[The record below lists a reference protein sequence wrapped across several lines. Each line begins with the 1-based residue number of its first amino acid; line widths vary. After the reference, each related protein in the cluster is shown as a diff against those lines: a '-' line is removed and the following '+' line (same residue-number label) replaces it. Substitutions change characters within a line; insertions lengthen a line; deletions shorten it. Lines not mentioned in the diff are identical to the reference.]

1 MPVVRKPCGRHGF
14 TLIELLVVI
23 AIIGV
28 LVGLLLPAVQQAR
41 EAARRTQCQNNLKQ
55 FGLALHNYHD
65 SHNSFPPGFILSI
78 PNTYASA
85 NTLLLPYIEQGN
97 LQGQYNMNLSWEF
110 QSPAVA
116 RSVIPTF
123 VCPSSAS
130 ENPVDSVA
138 LQGLQ
143 SVTGPLPVGTTAGL
157 THYLYCKG
165 STDAWCFI
173 PYQSTAS
180 GLFNN
185 NVVPRIR
192 NVLDGTSNTFAM
204 GEGASGRLWP
214 MCHGAGCT
222 IPLTRPGGGT
232 WPADQGWL
240 IGTVN
245 SINFVQAGLMVVPS
259 IFGCTVDTL
268 NKSPVT
274 DTSADIT
281 QITDCR
287 ASYNGGPHSTSN
299 FRSAHEGGAYF
310 LFTDGSVRWV
320 NENIDKQNYQALSTI
335 AGGEVIGE
343 Y

>member
-1 MPVVRKPCGRHGF
+1 MPVVRGRRGF
-14 TLIELLVVI
+14 TLVELLVVI

-28 LVGLLLPAVQQAR
+28 LVALLLPAVQQAR
-41 EAARRTQCQNNLKQ
+41 EAARRTQCLNNLRQ
-55 FGLALHNYHD
+55 FGIALHNYHD
-65 SHNSFPPGFILSI
+65 NHQCFPPGFILSI

-97 LQGQYNMNLSWEF
+97 LQGLYNMNLSWEF
-110 QSPAVA
+110 QSAAVA
-116 RSVIPTF
+116 RTVIPMF

-130 ENPVDSVA
+130 ENPAESVA

-143 SVTGPLPVGTTAGL
+143 SFTGPLPVGTTAAV

-165 STDAWCFI
+165 STDAWCFV
-173 PYQSTAS
+173 PYESPAR

-185 NVVPRIR
+185 NRLPRIR
-192 NVLDGTSNTFAM
+192 DVTDGTSNTLAM

-214 MCHGAGCT
+214 LCHGAGCS
-222 IPLTRPGGGT
+222 IAVTRSGGGT

-245 SINFVQAGLMVVPS
+245 STNYVQAGLMVVPS
-259 IFGCTVDTL
+259 IFGCTVDKL
-268 NKSPVT
+268 NKTPVT
-274 DTSADIT
+274 DTSCDIS
-281 QITDCR
+281 QINDCR
-287 ASYNGGPHSTSN
+287 ASYDGGPHSTSN

-310 LFTDGSVRWV
+310 LLTDGSARWI
-320 NENIDKQNYQALSTI
+320 NENIDTQIYRASSTV
-335 AGGEVIGE
+335 AGGEVIRE